1 MRWLFDPCRELRTK
15 HWIGFGLLAAVLVAG
30 AAGSF
35 RADRAHAKLFAL
47 AFFAIPVIAMTPL
60 VLRAGFGS
68 LQKQLL
74 PLPLRERLLVVSPSI
89 VVLLTM
95 FLLAD
100 RVREWQAGYFL
111 AFLPLIVL
119 AARQHSY
126 DLAQARGKAPR
137 RTPEQS

>member
-1 MRWLFDPCRELRTK
+1 MRWLLDPYRELRTK
-15 HWIGFGLLAAVLVAG
+15 HWIGFGVLAALLVA
-30 AAGSF
+30 AAAASF
-35 RADRAHAKLFAL
+35 RAAQSHVKFFAIP
-47 AFFAIPVIAMTPL
+47 FFAIPVILGTPL
-60 VLRAGFGS
+60 ILRAGFGS

-89 VVLLTM
+89 VVLVTM

-100 RVREWQAGYFL
+100 RWREWQAGYFL
-111 AFLPLIVL
+111 AFLPMIVL